1 VSKTKSASCTDRSA
15 KSIAEQHPDF
25 PAIEIGGYRIGPCVH
40 GGWWV
45 ENEHG
50 EGMQTD
56 ADALIRMLNT
66 FWMQNF

>member
-1 VSKTKSASCTDRSA
+1 MTTRRTDRA

-25 PAIEIGGYRIGPCVH
+25 HEIEIGGYRIGPCVH

-45 ENEHG
+45 ENEAG

-56 ADALIRMLNT
+56 ADHLIRMLDE
-66 FWMQNF
+66 FWARHF